1 MNKTSNLSLKIL
13 IFTLSSM
20 LLLSACSTTEKSSGI
35 GMISVVAQN
44 VVRIA
49 GSKAVRDLNLGEVKG
64 QKVYV
69 DVTGFA
75 DDFNRGYISN
85 LLKNEVEKFQ
95 GKLVNSQYAD
105 YVVDVAVNAAGNDK
119 GGSNYIIGG
128 AQRTEGSVDLT
139 VTVRSLITGDKIS
152 SQIIRGEAKY
162 QQGSIMGIT
171 GSGAYFVKNRGG
183 WEVVDDPARYK

>member
-1 MNKTSNLSLKIL
+1 
-13 IFTLSSM
+13 
-20 LLLSACSTTEKSSGI
+20 
-35 GMISVVAQN
+35 MISVVAQN

-49 GSKAVRDLNLGEVKG
+49 GSKAIRDLNLREVKD

-95 GKLVNSQYAD
+95 GKLVKPQFAD

-171 GSGAYFVKNRGG
+171 GSGTYFVKTRGG
-183 WEVVDDPARYK
+183 WDVVDDPARFR